1 MQLWRGSLSAPSNTG
16 VSPERWGV
24 NMWRKLMWPKL
35 WLAVLLGVVAFG
47 SGAAEKN
54 GEAHPRRLALVIG
67 NAGYGDHPLANATR
81 DAAATSGMLSRLG
94 FEVMTYSNLNNSQMN
109 EAIHEFNKR
118 LAKGGVGLLYF
129 SGHGLQV
136 GESTLLL
143 PVDAGGSP
151 TATLTQGIDLSG
163 ILAGMSAPRRDQLNL
178 IVLDTCL
185 NNPYNAGN
193 VSLARPPD
201 RTIVAYATAP
211 GAFAAD
217 GAQHGLYTAALL
229 SAIDRPGRSI
239 EDMLHDVARSVGLA
253 TGGQQVPWVAVGAA
267 VAANG
272 FQFAP
277 SARQAHHGASQAAT
291 TETVVALQS
300 RGILP
305 KDSNEQYELTFWE
318 SIKDSTYPSDYEAY
332 LKAYP
337 NGRFAT
343 LAHARIDRLRAAAP
357 KAQSQAQAD
366 HARAV
371 APPASAPPTPSAPPP
386 AEKSVAASAPPPTP
400 APKPAVKTTAS
411 SAGEIKDCAAC
422 PALIALPGG
431 TFAMGSNSDD
441 PAERPVHRVTIG
453 QPFAIG
459 KYEVTVEQ
467 WNACAD
473 ASVCPRIDTEAN
485 ASKSEPIRNVSWDD
499 AQVYVKWLTKTTGKG
514 YRLPAEAEWEYAARG
529 GTTTTYWW
537 GNEMRKGYAD
547 CKDCGEPWRKDGPVN
562 VGSFI
567 PNPFGLFDMNGS
579 VWEWVA
585 DCWHGSYK
593 GAPPDG
599 RVWDEAGCPMR
610 VIRGGSWPDGAA
622 YMQSSTRFK
631 YSASVRQSQ
640 NGMRVARDMK

>member
-1 MQLWRGSLSAPSNTG
+1 
-16 VSPERWGV
+16 
-24 NMWRKLMWPKL
+24 MWRNL
-35 WLAVLLGVVAFG
+35 WLAVLLGAVAFG
-47 SGAAEKN
+47 SGAAEHN

-67 NAGYGDHPLANATR
+67 NASYGNQPLANATR
-81 DAAATSGMLSRLG
+81 DAAATSAMLRRLG
-94 FEVMTYSNLNNSQMN
+94 FEVMTYSNLDHARMN
-109 EAIHEFNKR
+109 EAVHEFNQR
-118 LAKGGVGLLYF
+118 LAAGGVGLLYF
-129 SGHGLQV
+129 AGHGMRV

-143 PVDAGGSP
+143 PVDAQGSP
-151 TATLTQGIDLSG
+151 AAAITQGIDLNS
-163 ILAGMSAPRRDQLNL
+163 ILAGMSAPRSDQLNL
-178 IVLDTCL
+178 VVLDTCL
-185 NNPYNAGN
+185 NNPYDPAN
-193 VSLARPPD
+193 VSIVRPPS

-211 GAFAAD
+211 GAYAAD
-217 GAQHGLYTAALL
+217 GTLHGTYTAALL
-229 SAIDRPGRSI
+229 RAINQPGRNI
-239 EDMLHDVARSVGLA
+239 EDVLHDVARSVSLA
-253 TGGQQVPWVAVGAA
+253 TQGQQIPWMTEGPAA
-267 VAANG
+267 AADR

-277 SARQAHHGASQAAT
+277 SDLRAGNRDSDSDSDSDSGQRAMMA
-291 TETVVALQS
+291 ETVIAYQS

-305 KDSNEQYELTFWE
+305 KDSNEQYEITFWE

-343 LAHARIDRLRAAAP
+343 LAHARIDRLRAAGAP

-371 APPASAPPTPSAPPP
+371 TPPASAPLAPSAPPP
-386 AEKSVAASAPPPTP
+386 AEKSVAASSPPP
-400 APKPAVKTTAS
+400 APKPAIKTAAS
-411 SAGEIKDCAAC
+411 TTGEIKDCAAC

-431 TFAMGSNSDD
+431 TFEMGSNSDD
-441 PAERPVHRVTIG
+441 PAERPVHRVSIG

-459 KYEVTVEQ
+459 KYEVTIEQ

-473 ASVCPRIDTEAN
+473 AAGCPRIDIEGN
-485 ASKSEPIRNVSWDD
+485 ASKTAPVRNLSWDD
-499 AQVYVKWLTKTTGKG
+499 AQAYVKWLTKTTGKT
-514 YRLPAEAEWEYAARG
+514 YRLPSEAEWEYAARG

-547 CKDCGEPWRKDGPVN
+547 CKDCGEPWRKDSPVN

-579 VWEWVA
+579 VWEWVG
-585 DCWHGSYK
+585 DCWHSSYK
-593 GAPPDG
+593 GAPADG

-640 NGMRVARDMK
+640 NGMRVAREMK